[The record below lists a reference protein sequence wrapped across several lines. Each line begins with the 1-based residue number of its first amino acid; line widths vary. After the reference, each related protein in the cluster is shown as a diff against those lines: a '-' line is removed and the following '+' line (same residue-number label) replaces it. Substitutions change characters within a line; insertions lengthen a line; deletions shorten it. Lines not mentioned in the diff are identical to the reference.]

1 LCASG
6 KRYMSSSGSS
16 HDCSDTPGIWTRR
29 FFKIHTT
36 TSPVLAKAQPG
47 RCASVLSLDAVTHV
61 RPMKLVNV

>member
-47 RCASVLSLDAVTHV
+47 RLRERFTNDASASGGSV
-61 RPMKLVNV
+61 R